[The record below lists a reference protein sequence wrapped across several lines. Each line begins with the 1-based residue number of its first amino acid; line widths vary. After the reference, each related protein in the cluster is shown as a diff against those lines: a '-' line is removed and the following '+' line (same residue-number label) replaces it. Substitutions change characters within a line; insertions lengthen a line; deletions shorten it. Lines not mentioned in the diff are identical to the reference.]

1 MNEPA
6 VVRVTVRVVLLLSCV
21 AGALWLLYRLRGILL
36 LLALAVFFAYLIA
49 PFVDRL
55 RRPLAVGGRTLA
67 LPFGAAA
74 GIAFFVILAA
84 IAVAAVQLVPIL
96 ERQAVALAAEAPAH
110 LARIQTWW
118 RSWQADLRRRNLPP
132 QILEAIDGWLGHVAS
147 GATSYL
153 RGRIVPALGDVFA
166 HVPWLFLV
174 PIFSFFLL
182 KDAGRFRRSA
192 LGMFPARTERF
203 GGEALF
209 DDINVTLAAYI
220 RAQLIS
226 CFLVG
231 GICTVAFV
239 LLGLPYAVLLGIAAG
254 FAEFVPLAGPV
265 SIAVVAVVAA
275 GFVSIPRAVA
285 TLVFLLSLRLLQDYV
300 IYPKIVG
307 REIDL
312 HPMAIILAILCGGEL
327 AGLAGVFLSVPVL
340 AILVVA
346 FRHWRRDLGPGSFP
360 GDGLLT

>member
-55 RRPLAVGGRTLA
+55 RRPLAVGARPCGSA
-67 LPFGAAA
+67 SWGP
-74 GIAFFVILAA
+74 FFVILAA

-174 PIFSFFLL
+174 PIVSFFLL

-275 GFVSIPRAVA
+275 GFVSIPRAIA
-285 TLVFLLSLRLLQDYV
+285 TLVFLLSLRLLQD
-300 IYPKIVG
+300 
-307 REIDL
+307 
-312 HPMAIILAILCGGEL
+312 
-327 AGLAGVFLSVPVL
+327 LSLIHISEPT
-340 AILVVA
+340 
-346 FRHWRRDLGPGSFP
+346 RLGM
-360 GDGLLT
+360 